1 MKRAL
6 SATALCASVVLAGCT
21 TPTVSEQPT
30 TVTTDKIHEQLVDLP
45 PAKTEPTVAVYRY
58 PDKTGKHKPNDKYAS
73 YSRAVTQ
80 GAASVLVKALNDAG
94 GGQWFDVVPRGNLQ
108 DVLKERK
115 IVRRVRAKSNGESAP
130 QLPSLA
136 YADVILEG
144 GIIGYDANTMTGG
157 LGAKYLGIGGDT
169 EYRKDT
175 VFVYLRATSVAD
187 GTLLHSV
194 KAKKTIYSYSLNA
207 SVFKFVTADELLE
220 AEAGVTNNE
229 PNLVA
234 LRKAVDEALYTMI
247 VEGAQQG
254 LWSFQTDAQQQR
266 VIERFKERKRRERKR
281 AEQIFAKERAEADGD
296 DPNDPS
302 PEI

>member
-115 IVRRVRAKSNGESAP
+115 IVQIGRAH
-130 QLPSLA
+130 
-136 YADVILEG
+136 V
-144 GIIGYDANTMTGG
+144 
-157 LGAKYLGIGGDT
+157 
-169 EYRKDT
+169 
-175 VFVYLRATSVAD
+175 
-187 GTLLHSV
+187 
-194 KAKKTIYSYSLNA
+194 
-207 SVFKFVTADELLE
+207 
-220 AEAGVTNNE
+220 
-229 PNLVA
+229 
-234 LRKAVDEALYTMI
+234 
-247 VEGAQQG
+247 
-254 LWSFQTDAQQQR
+254 
-266 VIERFKERKRRERKR
+266 
-281 AEQIFAKERAEADGD
+281 
-296 DPNDPS
+296 
-302 PEI
+302 

>member
-94 GGQWFDVVPRGNLQ
+94 SGQWFDVVPRGNLQ

-281 AEQIFAKERAEADGD
+281 AEQIFAKERAEADD
-296 DPNDPS
+296 YDPNDPS

>member
-80 GAASVLVKALNDAG
+80 GGASVLVKALNDAG